1 MWFLLRECM
10 WCILDLQQMAKG
22 SVVNAEIASIRKKTS
37 VSLCVRTSVC
47 AECEF
52 LDERYIITGRI

>member
-1 MWFLLRECM
+1 
-10 WCILDLQQMAKG
+10 MAKG

-37 VSLCVRTSVC
+37 VSLCVRTSVY